1 MKQYPIKRKCKSCK
15 GMAILM
21 PPQKQEDGSV
31 NPKEAYYYHYSQY
44 SDCRQR
50 MDVKSKLL
58 GQWRN
63 KDEIRN
69 LSELL
74 TTERKRTK
82 NTISR
87 DFARTGWMVSGIL
100 CLFMGL
106 IVLITLDGW
115 LKGLI
120 VLLLALLMGYCF
132 AVSTRLK
139 NNS

>member
-82 NTISR
+82 NPSTKVI
-87 DFARTGWMVSGIL
+87 
-100 CLFMGL
+100 
-106 IVLITLDGW
+106 
-115 LKGLI
+115 KGLGQNDAVVFAGDI
-120 VLLLALLMGYCF
+120 NIGKFIALAQTLGF
-132 AVSTRLK
+132 GSDTSNI
-139 NNS
+139 NN